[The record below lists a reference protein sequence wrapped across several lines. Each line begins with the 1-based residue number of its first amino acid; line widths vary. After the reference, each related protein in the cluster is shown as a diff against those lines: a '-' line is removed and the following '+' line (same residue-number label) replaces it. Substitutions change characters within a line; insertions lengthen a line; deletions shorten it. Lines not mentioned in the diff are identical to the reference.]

1 MNAET
6 PPPRGEERSDRD
18 KRPGEERPRVSP
30 QASPRTGSARP
41 GPSNARET
49 LPARRYAETLDFRH
63 DGHRFTATIGFYPDG
78 RPGEVFLM
86 AGKSETALESMCRDL
101 GVVASIALQHG
112 APIGTIARALT
123 RLSDGRPAGP
133 LGVLLEELTRGEDGE
148 AGPGSKENEV
158 TP

>member
-18 KRPGEERPRVSP
+18 KRPGEER
-30 QASPRTGSARP
+30 GARP

-78 RPGEVFLM
+78 RPGEVFLR

-101 GVVASIALQHG
+101 GVVASIGLQHG
-112 APIGTIARALT
+112 APIGTLARALT

-133 LGVLLEELTRGEDGE
+133 LGVLLETIAARLDEMTQPHE
-148 AGPGSKENEV
+148 PEV